1 MRSMRLPMSP
11 QRMAP
16 RRLIRVCCY
25 RLSHF
30 SAPLRISPCADVD
43 AWAAEAPNETGP
55 NETPGGVVIES
66 SKAEAVTIQ
75 AS

>member
-16 RRLIRVCCY
+16 RRLLRVRY
-25 RLSHF
+25 Y
-30 SAPLRISPCADVD
+30 PLPFFTPVRASPYTDVGSR
-43 AWAAEAPNETGP
+43 AAEAPTETGP

-66 SKAEAVTIQ
+66 SKVETVTI
-75 AS
+75 STS

>member
-1 MRSMRLPMSP
+1 MSP

-16 RRLIRVCCY
+16 RRLLRVRCY
-25 RLSHF
+25 
-30 SAPLRISPCADVD
+30 PLPFFTLVRVSPCAADVD
-43 AWAAEAPNETGP
+43 TVAAEAPNEIGP

-66 SKAEAVTIQ
+66 SKTETVSIQ

>member
-16 RRLIRVCCY
+16 RRLLRVRCY
-25 RLSHF
+25 LLQFFTPVRTSL
-30 SAPLRISPCADVD
+30 CADVD
-43 AWAAEAPNETGP
+43 AWAAEAPTETGP

-66 SKAEAVTIQ
+66 SKVEAVTIQ